1 MQDGV
6 GRNVPRYAM
15 GFCFKSK
22 EAGLWEAA
30 SSPFQGMSVL
40 ILTKGGTFLS
50 VVKLR
55 PANNRVSLD
64 LSYTDL
70 VLLLVK

>member
-1 MQDGV
+1 M
-6 GRNVPRYAM
+6 PRYAM

-30 SSPFQGMSVL
+30 ISPFQGMSVL

>member
-1 MQDGV
+1 M
-6 GRNVPRYAM
+6 PRYAM

-55 PANNRVSLD
+55 PANNHVSLD

>member
-1 MQDGV
+1 M
-6 GRNVPRYAM
+6 PRYEM

-22 EAGLWEAA
+22 EAGLWEAG

-55 PANNRVSLD
+55 PAYNRVSLD

>member
-1 MQDGV
+1 M
-6 GRNVPRYAM
+6 PRYAM
-15 GFCFKSK
+15 GFCLKSK